1 MIRPDRGGRGP
12 SRAPHESEGNPPGI
26 FEGSG
31 GDPAKRSRPHPGAAG
46 LFDWLP
52 GVEAG
57 ALPERASVAWRAP
70 VDARALRVRG
80 RLWTLSTAAHSV
92 PFVATAGVLVA
103 IEPGLAPVSALALAH
118 AWAIP
123 ELHANRGAKVVR
135 PQRRRG
141 GGVGGAEIRALGL
154 LGDLVGHEA
163 RELHARTGLVPERGR
178 LGVWLV
184 GEAGALLVR
193 PGGRRVHCWCV
204 RATEESL
211 PSADRTAHLLLALR
225 EDETGFATV
234 ANLAFSGATW
244 RVRRRL
250 PPAMRPALR
259 AAVRMAR
266 A

>member
-1 MIRPDRGGRGP
+1 M
-12 SRAPHESEGNPPGI
+12 
-26 FEGSG
+26 
-31 GDPAKRSRPHPGAAG
+31 
-46 LFDWLP
+46 
-52 GVEAG
+52 
-57 ALPERASVAWRAP
+57 
-70 VDARALRVRG
+70 DARALRARS

-92 PFVATAGVLVA
+92 PFVATAGLLVA

-118 AWAIP
+118 AWGIP
-123 ELHANRGAKVVR
+123 ELYANRGAKVVR
-135 PQRRRG
+135 PQRRRDAR
-141 GGVGGAEIRALGL
+141 VGGADARALGL

-163 RELHARTGLVPERGR
+163 RDLHARTGLVPERGR

-204 RATEESL
+204 RADDASL

-234 ANLAFSGATW
+234 ANLAFSGAAW

-250 PPAMRPALR
+250 PEPMRPALDTAR
-259 AAVRMAR
+259 AAAR

>member
-1 MIRPDRGGRGP
+1 M
-12 SRAPHESEGNPPGI
+12 S
-26 FEGSG
+26 
-31 GDPAKRSRPHPGAAG
+31 AAG
-46 LFDWLP
+46 AP
-52 GVEAG
+52 AG
-57 ALPERASVAWRAP
+57 QQAATLPERAAVAWRAP
-70 VDARALRVRG
+70 MDARALRARG

-92 PFVATAGVLVA
+92 PFVATAGLLVG
-103 IEPGLAPVSALALAH
+103 IEPGLAPVSALALVH

-123 ELHANRGAKVVR
+123 ELYANRGAKVVR
-135 PQRRRG
+135 PQRRRDA
-141 GGVGGAEIRALGL
+141 GAERTALGL

-163 RELHARTGLVPERGR
+163 RELHARTGLVVERGR

-204 RATEESL
+204 RAEDPSL

-225 EDETGFATV
+225 EDECGFATV

-250 PPAMRPALR
+250 APAMRPALR
-259 AAVRMAR
+259 AAVRLAR